1 MYLRF
6 RRGICG
12 FTASWCG
19 GGHIPGLE
27 GEYASTAGDS
37 GSYSSSADSEGKGR
51 SSWSRRSM
59 TCLKGDTRVASAGV
73 ATVGVELAGV
83 TAAEMVSDGGDGNA

>member
-12 FTASWCG
+12 FTESWCE

-27 GEYASTAGDS
+27 GEYASIAGDS
-37 GSYSSSADSEGKGR
+37 GSYSSSADSAGKGR

-59 TCLKGDTRVASAGV
+59 TCLKGDIRVASVVV
-73 ATVGVELAGV
+73 ATEGVELAGV
-83 TAAEMVSDGGDGNA
+83 TVAEMGSDGGDGNA